1 MGTVRDPT
9 PAKYFVGLLS
19 SEIQLLNSVE
29 TDLTA
34 FLGAIDRRSETLS
47 WNVSRFYEKE
57 MGTGLQRRF
66 VSFYQLASPGNLA
79 EIKLQTQRV
88 EEKWRTGEQNG
99 RKVNVDPGYLEAGKV
114 VLASTKNAG
123 HRIYLQ
129 SGIYGEAALLYY
141 NGAFQ
146 ACPHTYPDY
155 LWAETLSFLTSLRS
169 VYLDQLR
176 QLAGSNS
183 EKARLS

>member
-1 MGTVRDPT
+1 MGTARDPR

-19 SEIQLLNSVE
+19 SDIQLLNSVE

-34 FLGAIDRRSETLS
+34 FLGAIDCRSETLP
-47 WNVSRFYEKE
+47 WNVSSFYEKE
-57 MGTGLQRRF
+57 MGTGLLRRF
-66 VSFYQLASPGNLA
+66 VSFCRLASPGNLA
-79 EIKLQTQRV
+79 EIKLQTQRL
-88 EEKWRTGEQNG
+88 EDSCRTAEQNG
-99 RKVNVDPGYLEAGKV
+99 RKVNIDPGYLEAGKV

-129 SGIYGEAALLYY
+129 SGIYGEVALLYY
-141 NGAFQ
+141 DGAFQ
-146 ACPHTYPDY
+146 ACPRTYPDY

-176 QLAGSNS
+176 QPAESNR
-183 EKARLS
+183 EKAPIS

>member
-1 MGTVRDPT
+1 MGTARDPR

-19 SEIQLLNSVE
+19 CDIQLLNSVE

-34 FLGAIDRRSETLS
+34 ILGAIDCRSETLP

-57 MGTGLQRRF
+57 MGSGLLRRF
-66 VSFYQLASPGNLA
+66 VSFCQLASPANLV

-88 EEKWRTGEQNG
+88 EEKYRTLEQNG

-129 SGIYGEAALLYY
+129 SGIYGEVALVYY
-141 NGAFQ
+141 GGAFQ
-146 ACPHTYPDY
+146 ACAHTYPDY
-155 LWAETLSFLTSLRS
+155 LWAETRSFLTSLRS

-176 QLAGSNS
+176 QPSGSNR
-183 EKARLS
+183 EKDPLS